1 MPFDPRQRGG
11 VNYKGEKNLKQEQ
24 LVDSYGRLIDYLR
37 ISLTDL
43 CNFRCVYCAPVEGT
57 SPLPPLECLTRDEI
71 LRFVQIAGRMGIRRI
86 RLTGGEPLLRKDIVD
101 IVRALKS
108 VKSIKDLSL
117 TTNGSRLKSFLKPLK
132 DAGLDRFN
140 ISLDSVNALR
150 FKEITLSD
158 AYKEVMDSVAIA
170 LAYGFRVKL
179 NMVVLKGL
187 TQEEIVR
194 FVQMAIDHPLEVRFL
209 EFMPLCGTGWRPDL
223 VIPIKTV
230 RAIVNENFTLSKLPR
245 EGNVAESFSISNG
258 QGRVGFIASLT
269 RSFCD
274 QCSRIRLSAD
284 GMIRPCLFS
293 DQAVSV
299 KTLLREG
306 ASDDAIANEIREA
319 VGMKPRG
326 NFFHEEPFCDG
337 GTNVDQHQ
345 QTPLIR
351 FIGG

>member
-1 MPFDPRQRGG
+1 
-11 VNYKGEKNLKQEQ
+11 LKQEQ

-43 CNFRCVYCAPVEGT
+43 CNFRCVYCAPGKGA
-57 SPLPPLECLTRDEI
+57 SPLLPSSEYLTRQEI
-71 LRFVQIAGRMGIRRI
+71 LHFVQIAGRMGIRRI

-101 IVRALKS
+101 IVCALKT

-117 TTNGSRLKSFLKPLK
+117 TTNGSRLKPFLKPLK
-132 DAGLDRFN
+132 EAGLDRFN
-140 ISLDSVNALR
+140 ISLDSVDALR

-158 AYKEVMDSVAIA
+158 AYEEVMDSVSST

-187 TQEEIVR
+187 TQEEIIR
-194 FVQMAIDHPLEVRFL
+194 FVKMAVEHPLEVRFL

-223 VIPIKTV
+223 VIPLKTV

-269 RSFCD
+269 HSFCGE
-274 QCSRIRLSAD
+274 CSRIRLSAD

-293 DQAVSV
+293 DRAVSV
-299 KTLLREG
+299 KTLLRGG
-306 ASDDAIANEIREA
+306 APDDAIANAIREA

-326 NFFHEEPFCDG
+326 NSFQEEPFSGEEKDI
-337 GTNVDQHQ
+337 DRYQ
-345 QTPLIR
+345 QAPLIR